1 MRKKKL
7 VLVMLVCCL
16 LGSAMT
22 CVAAEGENLALE
34 ESGKS
39 SDIEISTQTSK
50 RGIVNGDGIRLRS
63 QPSLS
68 STVLETMY
76 KGEVVEIDYS
86 QSNGSWYKVTRQ
98 KTGRSGWVTK
108 TYITTM

>member
-16 LGSAMT
+16 FGNVMT
-22 CVAAEGENLALE
+22 CAAAEGEDINSEKIEQNA
-34 ESGKS
+34 S
-39 SDIEISTQTSK
+39 IEIST
-50 RGIVNGDGIRLRS
+50 RAGNVGIVNGDGIRLRS

-76 KGEVVEIDYS
+76 KGEVVVIDYS
-86 QSNGSWYKVTRQ
+86 QSTGSWYKVTRQ

>member
-16 LGSAMT
+16 FGSVMT
-22 CVAAEGENLALE
+22 CAAADEDINPEKVEQNA
-34 ESGKS
+34 S
-39 SDIEISTQTSK
+39 IEISTQAGNV
-50 RGIVNGDGIRLRS
+50 GIVNGDGIRLRS

-76 KGEVVEIDYS
+76 KGEVVVIDYS